1 MFLLTWHGLYKM
13 SHVHAAPVGGSPPP
27 TEDIPHP
34 GSVESLVAAL
44 GASGVRSLLWDV
56 FFFFCA
62 VVAILRLDHFFK
74 RVIDR
79 YASYLR

>member
-1 MFLLTWHGLYKM
+1 M